1 MADDDKNELYS
12 KIVDDLEDRSSWES
26 RQILWGRM
34 RNQGVRRQRK
44 PWNGAADTHVPL
56 ADTIINKLKAYYIQW
71 IFGPELLASFFS
83 LEEQGDS
90 YTDSVSQW
98 FDYQV
103 RERSNFPTMAIC
115 AIDSLLQNGMGFL
128 KPYWDAGKEQLSF
141 ASIHPY
147 FIIVPPYT
155 QQLHEADRAVH
166 VMHMSEDEYRRSAK
180 DRGYN
185 TDEDFIDSIKGEG
198 TKPKP
203 QYVQSR
209 YVAEGLTYTR
219 FKDLIMLWEVYV
231 RQDDNSIEVQT
242 FSPLQP
248 DEPARDPFR
257 LPYQHRQIPIIQ
269 LPYELIDPGFF
280 SSRGVTELVQMYEAS
295 ATKMWNEKLDFMSIA
310 NRPVL
315 STQGGS
321 INAQNIRWEP
331 GAVYDSILQLVQQPP
346 PPVDFDQE
354 IQSNRSFAEQRVGI
368 PDFGIGDQ
376 TNSGGQNKTATETNA
391 ITQVMQQSNDLR
403 ARVTKDSISR
413 VYEQAWSI
421 LRQYKKDDLDYF
433 WRKERITLDDAAFD
447 NAYVLRPN
455 GSVDGYSRE
464 KEIQKLMQ
472 LRQLAIQP
480 PSPWIKIPEI
490 DRKIIELMDASWI
503 MDLFEEPQDIQA
515 GQQEQQAIENS
526 VMIDGFLPQVKP
538 SDDHVAHLQVM
549 EGFIGWTQNPANGVK
564 IPPTVMPTFM
574 QHGTMHVQ
582 AARADAQYMKAHGPE
597 IAQFANQIAAMQ
609 KQMAAQQQQQQ
620 AAQQQ
625 AGMAMA
631 NLRGGGPPVTG
642 MTPPGMTAGGP
653 APVAPPQ
660 PPQPGMPAGAGP
672 QMPPMG
678 LPPNPTNGSM
688 PAL

>member
-1 MADDDKNELYS
+1 MSDEKNELFEQ
-12 KIVDDLEDRSSWES
+12 ITEDLKDRNAWEL
-26 RQILWGRM
+26 RQILWARM

-44 PWNGAADTHVPL
+44 PWAGAADMHVPL
-56 ADTIINKLKAYYIQW
+56 GDTIINKLKAYYVQW
-71 IFGPELLASFFS
+71 IFGPELLASFFA

-90 YTDSVSQW
+90 YTDSVGQW

-103 RERSNFPTMAIC
+103 RECTNFSTMAIFS
-115 AIDSLLQNGMGFL
+115 IDSLLQNGMGFL
-128 KPYWDAGKEQLSF
+128 KPYWDANKERLSF

-147 FIIVPPYT
+147 FIIAPPKT
-155 QQLHEADRAVH
+155 QDIQEADHITH
-166 VMHMSEDEYRRSAK
+166 VMHISEEEYRRTAK

-185 TDEDFIDSIKGEG
+185 LDDDYIESIKGEG
-198 TKPKP
+198 KPDAK
-203 QYVQSR
+203 YEQSR
-209 YVAEGLTYTR
+209 YTAEGLSYSR
-219 FKDLIMLWEVYV
+219 LKDLIILWEVYV
-231 RQDDNSIEVQT
+231 RQDDDSIEVQT
-242 FSPLQP
+242 FSPQQP
-248 DEPARDPFR
+248 DEPARNPFK
-257 LPYQHRQIPIIQ
+257 LPYRHGQIPLIQ
-269 LPYELIDPGFF
+269 LRYELMDPGFY
-280 SSRGVTELVQMYEAS
+280 SSRGVMELVQMYEAS
-295 ATKMWNEKLDFMSIA
+295 ACKMWNEKLDFMSIA

-331 GAVYDSILQLVQQPP
+331 GSVYDSTLQLVQQPP

-376 TNSGGQNKTATETNA
+376 TNSGGTNKTATETNA

-403 ARVTKDSISR
+403 ARVTKDAMSK

-472 LRQLAIQP
+472 LRQLAVQP
-480 PSPWIKIPEI
+480 PSPWIKVPEI

-503 MDLFEEPQDIQA
+503 MELFEEPQDILA
-515 GQQEQQAIENS
+515 GQQEAQAVENS
-526 VMIDGFLPQVKP
+526 VMLDGFLPQVKP
-538 SDDHVAHLQVM
+538 SDDHVAHLTVM
-549 EGFIGWTQNPANGVK
+549 DGFLGWTQKPENGVRVG
-564 IPPTVMPTFM
+564 PTVLPTFM
-574 QHGTMHVQ
+574 QHGTLHIQ
-582 AARADAQYMKAHGPE
+582 AARADAQYMKTHGPQ
-597 IAQFANQIAAMQ
+597 IAQFANKIAQTQKAMA
-609 KQMAAQQQQQQ
+609 AAQQQQQ
-620 AAQQQ
+620 AVQQQ

-631 NLRGGGPPVTG
+631 NLRGGGPMPT
-642 MTPPGMTAGGP
+642 GGP
-653 APVAPPQ
+653 SPVAPPM
-660 PPQPGMPAGAGP
+660 PPQPGVPTGPGP
-672 QMPPMG
+672 QMPPGG
-678 LPPNPTNGSM
+678 LPSNPTNGST

>member
-1 MADDDKNELYS
+1 MPDEKNELFEQ
-12 KIVDDLEDRSSWES
+12 ITEDLKDRNSWEL
-26 RQILWGRM
+26 RQILWARM

-44 PWNGAADTHVPL
+44 PWAGAADMHVPL
-56 ADTIINKLKAYYIQW
+56 GDTIINKLKAYYVQW
-71 IFGPELLASFFS
+71 IFGPELLASFFA

-90 YTDSVSQW
+90 YTDSVAQW

-103 RERSNFPTMAIC
+103 RECTNFPAMAIC

-128 KPYWDAGKEQLSF
+128 KPYWDAGKERLAF

-147 FIIVPPYT
+147 FIIAPPHT
-155 QQLHEADRAVH
+155 QEMQEADRITH
-166 VMHMSEDEYRRSAK
+166 VMHMSEEEYRRTAK

-185 TDEDFIDSIKGEG
+185 LDDDYMKSIKGEG
-198 TKPKP
+198 KPDAK
-203 QYVQSR
+203 YEQSR
-209 YVAEGLTYTR
+209 YTAEGLSYSR
-219 FKDLIMLWEVYV
+219 LKDLIILWEVYL
-231 RQDDNSIEVQT
+231 RKEDNSIEVQT
-242 FSPLQP
+242 FSPQQP
-248 DEPARDPFR
+248 DEPARNPFK
-257 LPYQHRQIPIIQ
+257 LPYRHGQIPLIQ
-269 LPYELIDPGFF
+269 LRYELMDPGFY
-280 SSRGVTELVQMYEAS
+280 SSRGVMELVQMHEAS
-295 ATKMWNEKLDFMSIA
+295 ACKMWNEKLDFMSIA

-331 GAVYDSILQLVQQPP
+331 GAVYDSMLQLVQQPP

-376 TNSGGQNKTATETNA
+376 TNSGGTNKTATETNA

-403 ARVTKDSISR
+403 ARVTKDAMSK

-472 LRQLAIQP
+472 LRQLAVQP
-480 PSPWIKIPEI
+480 PSPWIKVPDI

-503 MDLFEEPQDIQA
+503 MELFEEPQDILA
-515 GQQEQQAIENS
+515 GQQEAQAVENS
-526 VMIDGFLPQVKP
+526 VMLDGFLPQVKP
-538 SDDHVAHLQVM
+538 SDDHVAHLTVM
-549 EGFIGWTQNPANGVK
+549 DGFLGWTQKPENGVK
-564 IPPTVMPTFM
+564 VGPTVLPTFM
-574 QHGTMHVQ
+574 QHGTLHIQ
-582 AARADAQYMKAHGPE
+582 AARADAQYMKAHGPQ
-597 IAQFANQIAAMQ
+597 IAQFANKIAQTQKAMA
-609 KQMAAQQQQQQ
+609 AAQQQQQ
-620 AAQQQ
+620 AVQQQ
-625 AGMAMA
+625 AAGAMA
-631 NLRGGGPPVTG
+631 NLRGGGPPGLTG
-642 MTPPGMTAGGP
+642 GGP
-653 APVAPPQ
+653 SPVAPPM
-660 PPQPGMPAGAGP
+660 PPQPGVPAGLGP
-672 QMPPMG
+672 QMPPGG
-678 LPPNPTNGSM
+678 LPVNPTNGST